1 MILLYTGIL
10 FLACVFYT
18 FPTNLIADTLTH
30 PLTILKQGS
39 VIISRQ
45 GVNFKCSFHEKSSPS
60 SRRAKL
66 VVIFL

>member
-1 MILLYTGIL
+1 IL
-10 FLACVFYT
+10 FLAFVFYT
-18 FPTNLIADTLTH
+18 FPTNLIVDTLTH

-45 GVNFKCSFHEKSSPS
+45 GVNFKSSFHKKSSPS